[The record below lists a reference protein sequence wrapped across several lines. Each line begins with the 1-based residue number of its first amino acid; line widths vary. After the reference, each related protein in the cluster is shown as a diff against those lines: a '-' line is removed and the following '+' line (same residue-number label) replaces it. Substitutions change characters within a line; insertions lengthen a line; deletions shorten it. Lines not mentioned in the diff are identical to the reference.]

1 MFHIMGDYIVHISWW
16 QIVGCIG
23 IFFWFINTMFST
35 YGKAHRFKYKISN
48 KLRLLRGGTLIIAV
62 TYFIEPSYDIHSLW
76 DILDSIHL
84 TCFFIVYYLQ
94 FSEELKLIGDYYLA
108 GNKEKCENVNTY
120 IQKKGKEIK
129 HITVGVILI
138 IFLSEIFF

>member
-1 MFHIMGDYIVHISWW
+1 MGDYIVHISWW

-23 IFFWFINTMFST
+23 IFFWFINTIFST

-138 IFLSEIFF
+138 IFLSEIFFQGV